1 MSLEINLN
9 SEDNSRK
16 VVSYEVD
23 GELKDRRVVEILETE
38 LRHQSKTLQASD
50 LRHQSKTL
58 QASDLRHKID
68 RQKKQNLNRELKISI
83 RNN

>member
-50 LRHQSKTL
+50 LRH
-58 QASDLRHKID
+58 KID